1 MSEHLLHYKYYC
13 VLDKGFVGLIDHMGD
28 DNAIVQAAR
37 VSYGK
42 GTKKVSDD
50 RNLIRYLFRH
60 RHTTPIEMCE
70 LKFHIKMPM
79 DHWRQFIRHRTAS
92 VNEYS
97 TRYSEALDDI
107 AVTDP
112 SAWRLQASNNKQG
125 SDGFLLA
132 KGEAW
137 HDGTDWRKNTDGED
151 LSRREKQL
159 HEYAKDVYNERLA
172 NGIAR
177 EQARKDLPLSNYTM
191 AYWKIDLHNLFHFL
205 KLRCD
210 SHAQFEIRQY
220 ANILAGFVKEL
231 YPVAFKAWYDY
242 SFAAVNFTRL
252 DREYLNYIH
261 NTYCANNT
269 IAETLEVIKNREV
282 DKHYA
287 IQIIGMSTRELGEF
301 WDKLLVPNI
310 QDFTL
315 PADRLLEVS

>member
-1 MSEHLLHYKYYC
+1 MCDSLKGRYYR
-13 VLDKGFVGLIDHMGD
+13 VLDSGFVGLVDYMGD
-28 DNAIVQAAR
+28 DAAICQAAR
-37 VSYGK
+37 TSYGK

-97 TRYSEALDDI
+97 TRYSEALDEI

-112 SAWRLQASNNKQG
+112 SAWRLQATNNKQG
-125 SDGFLLA
+125 SDGFLPA
-132 KGEAW
+132 KGEEW
-137 HDGTDWRKNTDGED
+137 HDGIDWRKHTDGED

-159 HEYAKDVYNERLA
+159 HEYAKNVYEERLA

-210 SHAQFEIRQY
+210 SHAQLEIRQY

-231 YPVAFKAWYDY
+231 YPIAFEAWYDY
-242 SFAAVNFTRL
+242 SLQASTFTRIDKVL
-252 DREYLNYIH
+252 YDALRFAQQHVDSGKWPSDFNYKEYL
-261 NTYCANNT
+261 T
-269 IAETLEVIKNREV
+269 
-282 DKHYA
+282 D
-287 IQIIGMSTRELGEF
+287 IQIHSVDISKRELDEF
-301 WDKLLVPNI
+301 WDKLSIPEF

-315 PADRLLEVS
+315 PADRLLEDK